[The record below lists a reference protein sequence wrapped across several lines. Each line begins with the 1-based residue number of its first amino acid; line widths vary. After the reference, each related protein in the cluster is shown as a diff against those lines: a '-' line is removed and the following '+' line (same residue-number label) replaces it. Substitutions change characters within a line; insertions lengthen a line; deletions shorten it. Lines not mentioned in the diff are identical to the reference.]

1 MKPAN
6 TIIKR
11 TFILGDEWL
20 YYKLYCGKRT
30 ADMVLVDCIKPL
42 TERLLEKKL
51 IDQWFF
57 IRYTDP
63 NPHLRIRFHCND
75 INKLGII
82 IDDINKAVSNYVEND
97 LIWKVQTDTYNREIE
112 RYGENTIEEA
122 ESLFFHDSKLCIKAL
137 EFIEDDTLLFMFA
150 LRSIHTIFEVF
161 DFTIEDK
168 LLFVKENLEAFK
180 TEFNSNKSL
189 SKQLYKKYNGFKK
202 ELIEFMEMQSHN
214 EYQPLINLLNTNK
227 EQLEIVKKTILK
239 KELQQ
244 NIDLN
249 NLLSS
254 YIHMMVNRLFR
265 DKQRLHELVCYDNL
279 YRYYNFELAK
289 NNSRK

>member
-1 MKPAN
+1 M
-6 TIIKR
+6 KR
-11 TFILGDEWL
+11 TFILGDKWL

-30 ADMVLVDCIKPL
+30 ADMILVDCIKPL
-42 TERLLEKKL
+42 TEKLLNENL
-51 IDQWFF
+51 IGQWFF
-57 IRYTDP
+57 IRYSDP
-63 NPHLRIRFHCND
+63 NPHLRIRFHCSD

-82 IDDINKAVSNYVEND
+82 IDSIHKAISYYMETD

-122 ESLFFHDSKLCIKAL
+122 EHFFYIDSDLCIKAL
-137 EFIEDDTLLFMFA
+137 ELIEEDTLLFLFA
-150 LRSIHTIFEVF
+150 LRSIHTVFEVF

-189 SKQLYKKYNGFKK
+189 SKQLYKKHNGLKK
-202 ELIEFMEMQSHN
+202 EIIQFMEIQNHI

-254 YIHMMVNRLFR
+254 YIHMMLNRLFR

-289 NNSRK
+289 NKSYK

>member
-1 MKPAN
+1 MKLDK

-11 TFILGDEWL
+11 NFILGDEWL

-30 ADMVLVDCIKPL
+30 ADTVLIDCIKPF
-42 TERLLEKKL
+42 TETLLEKKL

-57 IRYTDP
+57 IRYKDP

-75 INKLGII
+75 INKLGTI
-82 IDDINKAVSNYVEND
+82 IDGMNRAISNYTENY
-97 LIWKVQTDTYNREIE
+97 LIWKVQTDTYNREVE

-122 ESLFFHDSKLCIKAL
+122 ESLFFHDSDLCIKAL
-137 EFIEDDTLLFMFA
+137 ELIENDTLLFMFA
-150 LRSIHTIFEVF
+150 LRSINTVFEVF
-161 DFTIEDK
+161 DFTLEDK
-168 LLFVKENLEAFK
+168 LLFVKENLEVFK

-189 SKQLYKKYNGFKK
+189 SKQLYKKYNGLKK
-202 ELIEFMEMQSHN
+202 ELIEFMEMQSHI
-214 EYQPLINLLNTNK
+214 EYQPLINLLNAKK
-227 EQLEIVKKTILK
+227 EQIKIVKKMILK

-244 NIDLN
+244 NINLQD
-249 NLLSS
+249 LLSS

-279 YRYYNFELAK
+279 YRYCNFELAK
-289 NNSRK
+289 NNS

>member
-1 MKPAN
+1 
-6 TIIKR
+6 
-11 TFILGDEWL
+11 
-20 YYKLYCGKRT
+20 
-30 ADMVLVDCIKPL
+30 
-42 TERLLEKKL
+42 
-51 IDQWFF
+51 
-57 IRYTDP
+57 
-63 NPHLRIRFHCND
+63 
-75 INKLGII
+75 
-82 IDDINKAVSNYVEND
+82 
-97 LIWKVQTDTYNREIE
+97 
-112 RYGENTIEEA
+112 
-122 ESLFFHDSKLCIKAL
+122 LCVKAL

-150 LRSIHTIFEVF
+150 LRSIYTIFEVF

-189 SKQLYKKYNGFKK
+189 SKQLYKKYNGLKK
-202 ELIEFMEMQSHN
+202 EIINFMEMQSHN

>member
-1 MKPAN
+1 MKLDK
-6 TIIKR
+6 TIMKR
-11 TFILGDEWL
+11 NFILGDEWL

-30 ADMVLVDCIKPL
+30 ADTVLIDCIKPL
-42 TERLLEKKL
+42 TKTLLEKKL

-75 INKLGII
+75 INKLGTI
-82 IDDINKAVSNYVEND
+82 IDGMNRAISNYTENY
-97 LIWKVQTDTYNREIE
+97 LIWKVQTDTYNREVE

-122 ESLFFHDSKLCIKAL
+122 ESLFFHDSDLCIKAL
-137 EFIEDDTLLFMFA
+137 ELIENDTLLFMFA
-150 LRSIHTIFEVF
+150 LRSINTVFEVF
-161 DFTIEDK
+161 DFTLEDK
-168 LLFVKENLEAFK
+168 LLFVKENLEVFK

-189 SKQLYKKYNGFKK
+189 SKQLYKKYNGLKK
-202 ELIEFMEMQSHN
+202 ELIEFMEMQSHI
-214 EYQPLINLLNTNK
+214 EYQPLINLLNAKK
-227 EQLEIVKKTILK
+227 EQIKIVKKMILK

-244 NIDLN
+244 NINLQD
-249 NLLSS
+249 LLSS

-279 YRYYNFELAK
+279 YRYCNFELTK
-289 NNSRK
+289 NNS